1 MRKIWLWSLVAG
13 VVVLSGCGVL
23 PQEEKVLSGDI
34 LQQNGLSGEVM
45 VSHFPQCTPIQV
57 RPFED
62 WEPIDIDKV
71 AVNCRYEQGN
81 IYFSSTD
88 GLGGDCRMISIFEEG
103 IFDDYGSDQVKS
115 PVCELKGN
123 EVSLWEPIGE
133 YKALANF
140 MKRHWLPEKKLI
152 ESAWVECTK
161 RFDTDAVFQCGQ
173 SKLCKSLEG
182 IGDYWEDLN
191 WKNYFI
197 FGTRP
202 QWNSDFETYL
212 VINDKIYDNGNLVIS
227 KNDDY
232 YNITTE
238 WSWVVSSIDWD
249 KIVLK
254 RYTEGKLKEPYLS
267 RPELLENLWK
277 KDDGKTIIWNYKV
290 KTCEISL

>member
-1 MRKIWLWSLVAG
+1 
-13 VVVLSGCGVL
+13 
-23 PQEEKVLSGDI
+23 
-34 LQQNGLSGEVM
+34 
-45 VSHFPQCTPIQV
+45 
-57 RPFED
+57 
-62 WEPIDIDKV
+62 
-71 AVNCRYEQGN
+71 
-81 IYFSSTD
+81 
-88 GLGGDCRMISIFEEG
+88 
-103 IFDDYGSDQVKS
+103 
-115 PVCELKGN
+115 
-123 EVSLWEPIGE
+123 
-133 YKALANF
+133 

-152 ESAWVECTK
+152 ESTWVECTK

-290 KTCEISL
+290 KTCEIPL